1 MISGTPI
8 RFDLPVQVTYSIVG
22 GIFRRFPA
30 ADYLISVLVLAAIAT
45 AWIGGRR
52 SRKSIPGGDVTEAR
66 PGELDMLRAVIASL
80 PDLIYVKD
88 SQSRF
93 LLANQGTADVMGVR
107 SSSKLLGRTDFDFYP
122 KELAEG
128 FFADEQRIIQTGKTL
143 VSQDEHIKEADGRIR
158 WIMTTKVPLCDAS
171 DRPIGIIGI
180 GRNITTLKES
190 EAELTRT
197 REELRF
203 KASHDSLTSLLNRE
217 AILEMLARKIS
228 RDTREKDCTSV
239 LLADID
245 FFKSIN
251 DRYGHPVG
259 DEVLREVSG
268 RFLQSVR
275 NHDLVGRYGG
285 EEFLI
290 VLNRCSAD
298 EALQRAEEIR
308 LLICESPIVTSRGPL
323 PVSISLGIFTASNWR
338 DLHPDDLFREVDSA
352 LYAAKA
358 AGRNCCRVALC
369 GSSLRG

>member
-1 MISGTPI
+1 MIYGTPI
-8 RFDLPVQVTYSIVG
+8 RFDLPVQLTFSIVG
-22 GIFRRFPA
+22 DIFHRFPA
-30 ADYLISVLVLAAIAT
+30 ADFLVSSLVLAVIAT
-45 AWIGGRR
+45 ACIGGRR
-52 SRKSIPGGDVTEAR
+52 SRRSIPDGDFTKAL
-66 PGELDMLRAVIASL
+66 PGEVDMLRAVIASL

-93 LLANQGTADVMGVR
+93 LLANQGTADAMGVR
-107 SSSKLLGRTDFDFYP
+107 SNSDLLGRTDFDFYP

-158 WIMTTKVPLCDAS
+158 WIMTTKVPLRDAS

-217 AILEMLARKIS
+217 AIMEMLAKEIS
-228 RDTREKDCTSV
+228 RDTREKGCSSV

-259 DEVLREVSG
+259 DEVLRGVSG

-275 NHDLVGRYGG
+275 SHDLVGRYGG

-290 VLNRCSAD
+290 ILNRCSAD
-298 EALQRAEEIR
+298 DALQRADELR
-308 LLICESPIVTSRGPL
+308 LLICESPIMTSRGPL
-323 PVSISLGIFTASNWR
+323 PVSISLGIFTTSNWG
-338 DLHPDDLFREVDSA
+338 DLRPDDLFRQVDSA

-358 AGRNCCRVALC
+358 AGRNCCRVAMC
-369 GSSLRG
+369 GPYLRG

>member
-1 MISGTPI
+1 MIYGTPI
-8 RFDLPVQVTYSIVG
+8 RFDLPVQLASSFVSEL
-22 GIFRRFPA
+22 FRRFSA
-30 ADYLISVLVLAAIAT
+30 ADFLVIALVLAFLAG
-45 AWIGGRR
+45 AWTGGRR
-52 SRKSIPGGDVTEAR
+52 RRRLFPDGDVPEAR
-66 PGELDMLRAVIASL
+66 PGELEMLRAVVASL

-93 LLANQGTADVMGVR
+93 LLANQGTVDVMGVR
-107 SSSKLLGRTDFDFYP
+107 SKSELLGRTDFDFYP
-122 KELAEG
+122 RELAEA

-158 WIMTTKVPLCDAS
+158 WIMTTKVPLRDAS
-171 DRPIGIIGI
+171 GRTIGIIGI

-217 AILEMLARKIS
+217 AILEMLAREIS
-228 RDTREKDCTSV
+228 RDTKRKGCTSV

-251 DRYGHPVG
+251 DRHGHSVG

-275 NHDLVGRYGG
+275 SHDLVGRYGG

-290 VLNRCSAD
+290 VLRRCSEED
-298 EALQRAEEIR
+298 ALQRAEELR
-308 LLICESPIVTSRGPL
+308 RLICESPIMTSQGHL
-323 PVSISLGIFTASNWR
+323 PVSISLGVFTTSNR
-338 DLHPDDLFREVDSA
+338 GEIRPEDLFREVDSA

-358 AGRNCCRVALC
+358 AGRNCCRIA
-369 GSSLRG
+369 

>member
-8 RFDLPVQVTYSIVG
+8 R
-22 GIFRRFPA
+22 
-30 ADYLISVLVLAAIAT
+30 
-45 AWIGGRR
+45 RR
-52 SRKSIPGGDVTEAR
+52 SRRLIPDREVTEAR
-66 PGELDMLRAVIASL
+66 PGELEMLRAVIASL

-93 LLANQGTADVMGVR
+93 LLANQGTVDVMGVR
-107 SSSKLLGRTDFDFYP
+107 SESDLLGRTDFDFYP
-122 KELAEG
+122 KELAEA
-128 FFADEQRIIQTGKTL
+128 FFADEQRIIHTGKTL
-143 VSQDEHIKEADGRIR
+143 VSQDEHIRDTDGRIR
-158 WIMTTKVPLCDAS
+158 WIMSTKVPLRDRS
-171 DRPIGIIGI
+171 DRTVGIIGI

-217 AILEMLARKIS
+217 AILEMLATEIS
-228 RDTREKDCTSV
+228 RDTRKKGCTSV

-245 FFKSIN
+245 LFKSIN

-259 DEVLREVSG
+259 DEVLREVSS

-275 NHDLVGRYGG
+275 SHDLVGRYGG

-290 VLNRCSAD
+290 VLNRCSAED
-298 EALQRAEEIR
+298 ALQRAEELR
-308 LLICESPIVTSRGPL
+308 LLICESPIVTSQGPL
-323 PVSISLGIFTASNWR
+323 SVSISLGIFTTSNWR
-338 DLHPDDLFREVDSA
+338 DIHPDDLFREVDSA

-358 AGRNCCRVALC
+358 AGRNCCRIAMC
-369 GSSLRG
+369 DHGPRR